1 MGKLRSIVDIIF
13 KCYHLVGEKDVASS
27 DYSANNQHQPRSSF
41 RSTVIIINQRNSKH
55 SDNNNEDDNSISSMN
70 QNNDATGGGSSAFEE
85 ITRSNP
91 DIPDELLTQ
100 TLRHYQ
106 EEHPSLPVGVIGAC
120 HFPIIGKKMTSLKVR
135 QLVGSVAFRSDGKAQ
150 IASRR
155 NSPAGTGTNQQFFI
169 MPTSPSLDEYMVFKL
184 PLQRRSMGLIDPTR
198 GFKYKDSSYATA
210 YQSIHFARCQANFLT
225 KYYRA
230 RYIDDGTGTRLL
242 DLTDTHDFSS
252 GSSYEENGWV
262 YRWNCLPRNTS
273 VEEMLEVR
281 KRLLFIE
288 VEKSVDDV
296 KSMRENA
303 RRRMSRPQVSREGQQ
318 LEVHDGGRW
327 GVERPLALNPP
338 PSPST
343 NRDGRDRVARVAADR
358 DDRDRD
364 RDRNQDNLN
373 MIANLIRQQ
382 LSTQNETNDTLR
394 KADDTFR
401 QEMVSFREDQQ
412 DQQRQINDVNNRQ
425 VEDRQMIDC
434 LNEDVISLRGK
445 FDDMVERM
453 ERAGGDVKNPEE
465 EGSKQDDPGAEESK
479 QENPKP
485 DVSFVAEPAKGWT
498 KSEAEHFPSLTR
510 MFPEPGKDGYVG
522 VEESFINGRKL
533 VLGLDFSAHPHPTI
547 ETLLKSF
554 GASKVYKTFYDMG
567 NISLLLA
574 SPNDTKRITKA
585 EQNGIEVITAL
596 KDFLDRLKKPEEGR
610 QETHS
615 FVGDAEDKD
624 PTPSSATFVDADED
638 YRRHLEEQRYCKQC
652 IDHVLAQEG
661 AQPPWVNRGCP
672 MCGPR

>member
-1 MGKLRSIVDIIF
+1 MR
-13 KCYHLVGEKDVASS
+13 
-27 DYSANNQHQPRSSF
+27 
-41 RSTVIIINQRNSKH
+41 
-55 SDNNNEDDNSISSMN
+55 
-70 QNNDATGGGSSAFEE
+70 
-85 ITRSNP
+85 
-91 DIPDELLTQ
+91 
-100 TLRHYQ
+100 
-106 EEHPSLPVGVIGAC
+106 
-120 HFPIIGKKMTSLKVR
+120 GKKKTRLKVR
-135 QLVGSVAFRSDGKAQ
+135 QVVGAVAFRSDGKAQ
-150 IASRR
+150 IASLR

-169 MPTSPSLDEYMVFKL
+169 MPTSPSLDEYMVFRL

-198 GFKYKDSSYATA
+198 GFNHKGNSYATA
-210 YQSIHFARCQANFLT
+210 CQGNNFARSQANFLT

-230 RYIDDGTGTRLL
+230 RYIDDGTSLL

-364 RDRNQDNLN
+364 RDRNQDNFN
-373 MIANLIRQQ
+373 VVANLIRQQ

-401 QEMVSFREDQQ
+401 QEMVSLRGDIQ

-445 FDDMVERM
+445 FDEIVEKM
-453 ERAGGDVKNPEE
+453 ERAGDDVKNPEE

-522 VEESFINGRKL
+522 VEESFINGKKL
-533 VLGLDFSAHPHPTI
+533 LLGVDFSAHPHATI

-554 GASKVYKTFYDMG
+554 GASKVYKTFYDTG
-567 NISLLLA
+567 NICKFVNMIYCLVNLLIQSHSCTFLAADMNCVPALLLA

-585 EQNGIEVITAL
+585 EQNGIEVITTL

-638 YRRHLEEQRYCKQC
+638 YRRHLEEQRYCEQC

-661 AQPPWVNRGCP
+661 AQPRWENRGCP
-672 MCGPR
+672 WCGPR